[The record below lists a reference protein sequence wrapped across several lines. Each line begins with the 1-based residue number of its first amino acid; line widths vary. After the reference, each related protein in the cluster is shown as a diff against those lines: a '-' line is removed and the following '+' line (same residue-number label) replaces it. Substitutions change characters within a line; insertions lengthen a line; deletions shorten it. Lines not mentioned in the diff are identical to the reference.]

1 VRDSLAS
8 TGRAAGPGR
17 FDERVDAEVNVAALG
32 GVGELIERAESVSV
46 LRGLLAG
53 VRSSSNGRL
62 VLVGG
67 EAGVG
72 KTALLRRFC
81 ETLGNSVVVLWAG
94 CEPLRT
100 PRPLGPLLDVA
111 EVVGGDFEELVAGV
125 ARPHDVAL
133 ALLRQLRSGRLT
145 VLVIEDV
152 HWADEATLDVL
163 TLLARRIESVPA
175 LVLVSHRDDERDSS
189 PQLRTVLA
197 EVGRSRGRL
206 TVLPLSQAG
215 VAQLA
220 GPYGLDGEELY
231 RRTGGNPFFVGEILA
246 APGQRVPVSV
256 RDAVLAR
263 ASRLSEP
270 ARGVLEAIAIIPGQ
284 VDYWLLEKLA
294 GELVDRVDEC
304 LASGMLTAAGSQVSF
319 RHELAR
325 LAIEESTAPSR
336 RVALHRQALV
346 ALVAREADFARLA
359 HHADGAGDVEAVL
372 RWAPLAAARAAS
384 SGAHREAVAHYA
396 AALRFADGLPPERRA
411 ELLQGH
417 ANECFLTDQF
427 GEAIG
432 AQREALECHKQSGDR
447 LGEGDALRRL
457 SRLLAYANRH
467 HESLELSVA
476 AVALLEQ
483 LPVGRELALAYSR
496 VAEHEFVYHD
506 LDEAVRWGTR
516 ALELATR
523 LDDPE
528 GVVAALEN
536 IGAAEFQGGSDDGRQ
551 KLEQALALAEKN
563 GLREYAG
570 RAFILLVRCCTRLRK
585 PTAAREYADAGLEYC
600 VERGLET
607 WRLYLL
613 ASRGRVEVNL
623 GRWNEA
629 SGSAALAL
637 HDPRSAPVVRVYASV
652 ALGLIR
658 ARRGDPEASVL
669 LDEAHTVVAATGQLE
684 WITLVAAAR
693 AEAAWLAGDHATVKQ
708 VTDAG
713 LALALECHEPW
724 SIAELGY
731 WRWLSGV
738 RDELPE
744 GNALIPY
751 RLSIAGDWA
760 RAAKLWSDIGCPY
773 EAALALAAADDE
785 TALRR
790 AHDELQALGARPAIA
805 IVARRLRA
813 RGARGLPRGPRRQTR
828 ANPAGL
834 TGREL
839 EVLTLLVE
847 GMRNAEIA
855 KRLVISQKTVDH
867 HVSAVLRKLNARTRG
882 EASAAASNLGLTR
895 QDQRPTVET

>member
-1 VRDSLAS
+1 M
-8 TGRAAGPGR
+8 GRAFGPER
-17 FDERVDAEVNVAALG
+17 FEERVDVEVSAAALG
-32 GVGELIERAESVSV
+32 GVRELIERAESVSV
-46 LRGLLAG
+46 LRDLLTG
-53 VRSSSNGRL
+53 VRSSSKGRL

-81 ETLGNSVVVLWAG
+81 ETLGSPVVVLWAG

-111 EVVGGDFEELVAGV
+111 EVVGGEFEELVGGL

-175 LVLVSHRDDERDSS
+175 LVLASHRDDERDSS
-189 PQLRTVLA
+189 AQLRTVLA
-197 EVGRSRGRL
+197 EVGRGRGRL

-215 VAQLA
+215 VAELA
-220 GPYGLDGEELY
+220 EPYGVDGEELY

-246 APGQRVPVSV
+246 APGERIPESV
-256 RDAVLAR
+256 RDAVIAR

-270 ARGVLEAIAIIPGQ
+270 ARRVLEAVAIIPGQ

-294 GELVDRVDEC
+294 GELADRVDEC
-304 LASGMLTAAGSQVSF
+304 LASGMLTAAGSQVTF

-336 RVALHRQALV
+336 RVALHREALV
-346 ALVAREADFARLA
+346 ALVARGQDFARLA

-396 AALRFADGLPPERRA
+396 AALRLADGLPLERRA
-411 ELLQGH
+411 ELLQGR

-427 GEAIG
+427 DEAIV
-432 AQREALECHKQSGDR
+432 AQREALECHKQLGDR

-467 HESLELSVA
+467 EESLKLSGA
-476 AVALLEQ
+476 AVELLEQ
-483 LPVGRELALAYSR
+483 LPVGPELAMAYSL
-496 VAEHEFVYHD
+496 VAEDRFVYHD

-528 GVVAALEN
+528 GVVSALES
-536 IGAAEFQGGSDDGRQ
+536 IGAAEFQGGSDDGRE

-570 RAFILLVRCCTRLRK
+570 RAFILLVRGCTRLRR

-613 ASRGRVEVNL
+613 ASGARVEVNL
-623 GRWNEA
+623 GRWDEA

-637 HDPRSAPVVRVYASV
+637 RDPRTAPVVRVYASV
-652 ALGLIR
+652 ALGLVR
-658 ARRGDPEASVL
+658 ARRGDPEASDL
-669 LDEAHTVVAATGQLE
+669 LEDAHTVVAATGQLE
-684 WITLVAAAR
+684 WVTLVAAAR
-693 AEAAWLAGDHATVKQ
+693 AEAAWLAGDHAAVKQ
-708 VTDAG
+708 VTDEG
-713 LALALECHEPW
+713 LALALERQEPW
-724 SIAELGY
+724 SIAELAY

-744 GNALIPY
+744 GNAVVPY
-751 RLSIAGDWA
+751 RLSIAGEWTQ
-760 RAAKLWSDIGCPY
+760 AAKLWSDIGCPY

-805 IVARRLRA
+805 IVARRLRE
-813 RGARGLPRGPRRQTR
+813 RGARGVPRGPRRQTR

-839 EVLTLLVE
+839 EVLALLVE

-855 KRLVISQKTVDH
+855 KRLVISEKTVDH
-867 HVSAVLRKLNARTRG
+867 HVSAVLRKLDARTRG
-882 EASAAASNLGLTR
+882 EASAAASNLGLAR
-895 QDQRPTVET
+895 HDHRPTVEP

>member
-1 VRDSLAS
+1 M
-8 TGRAAGPGR
+8 GRAAGPGG
-17 FDERVDAEVNVAALG
+17 FEERVDVEVNVTAFG
-32 GVGELIERAESVSV
+32 GVSELIERAESLSV
-46 LRGLLAG
+46 LRDLLAG
-53 VRSSSNGRL
+53 VRSSSKGRL

-72 KTALLRRFC
+72 KTALVRRFC
-81 ETLGNSVVVLWAG
+81 ETLGNPVLVLWAG

-111 EVVGGDFEELVAGV
+111 EVVGGEFEELVAGV

-133 ALLRQLRSGRLT
+133 ALLRQLRSGRPT

-175 LVLVSHRDDERDSS
+175 LVLASHRDDERDSS
-189 PQLRTVLA
+189 AQLRTVLA
-197 EVGRSRGRL
+197 EVGGGRGRL

-215 VAQLA
+215 VAELA
-220 GPYGLDGEELY
+220 EPYGLDGEELY

-246 APGQRVPVSV
+246 APGERVPESV

-270 ARGVLEAIAIIPGQ
+270 ARRVLEAVAIIPGQ
-284 VDYWLLEKLA
+284 VDYWLLETLA

-336 RVALHRQALV
+336 QVALHREALVALV
-346 ALVAREADFARLA
+346 ALVAREKDFARLA

-396 AALRFADGLPPERRA
+396 AALRFADGLPLERRA
-411 ELLQGH
+411 ELLQRR

-427 GEAIG
+427 EEAIV
-432 AQREALECHKQSGDR
+432 AQREALKCHQQLGDR

-467 HESLELSVA
+467 DESLKLSVA
-476 AVALLEQ
+476 AVELLEQ
-483 LPVGRELALAYSR
+483 LPVGPELAMAYSR
-496 VAEHEFVYHD
+496 VAEDGFVYHD

-523 LDDPE
+523 LDDTE
-528 GVVAALEN
+528 GVVSALEN
-536 IGAAEFQGGSDDGRQ
+536 IGAAEFQRGSDDGRK

-570 RAFILLVRCCTRLRK
+570 RAFILLVRCCTRLRR
-585 PTAAREYADAGLEYC
+585 PTAAREYVDAGLDYC

-613 ASRGRVEVNL
+613 ASRARVEVNL
-623 GRWNEA
+623 GRWGEA

-637 HDPRSAPVVRVYASV
+637 RDPRSAPVVRVYASV
-652 ALGLIR
+652 ALGLVR
-658 ARRGDPEASVL
+658 ARRGDPEASDL
-669 LDEAHTVVAATGQLE
+669 LEDSHTVVADTGQLE

-693 AEAAWLAGDHATVKQ
+693 AEAAWLVGDHATVKQ
-708 VTDAG
+708 VTDEG
-713 LALALECHEPW
+713 LALALECQEPW
-724 SIAELGY
+724 SIAELAY

-744 GNALIPY
+744 GKAVVPY
-751 RLSIAGDWA
+751 RLSIAGEWA
-760 RAAKLWSDIGCPY
+760 QAAKLWWDVGCPY

-785 TALRR
+785 SALRR
-790 AHDELQALGARPAIA
+790 AHDELQALGARPALA
-805 IVARRLRA
+805 IVARRLRE
-813 RGARGLPRGPRRQTR
+813 RGVRGMPRGPRRQTR
-828 ANPAGL
+828 ANPVGL

-855 KRLVISQKTVDH
+855 KRLVISAKTVDH
-867 HVSAVLRKLNARTRG
+867 HVSAVLRKLGARTRG
-882 EASAAASNLGLTR
+882 EASATAVSLGLT
-895 QDQRPTVET
+895 QHDHQPTVER